1 MFTSLCKM
9 AVAAMAAG
17 LIALVAAVPAQ
28 RAEAATFTVDST
40 ADAGDEAPGDGVC
53 LTSDGECTLR
63 AAIQEANALAGT
75 DSIDLPAGGYTL
87 TIAGAN
93 EDAAAR
99 GDLDITDDLLITGAG
114 RVSTIIDG
122 GALDRVMEILSPAVV
137 SISSLTIQNG
147 DVLGL
152 GGGISNRGT
161 LTLIDTTVAGNRA
174 SRFGGG
180 IVNYGDLAIGGSNV
194 TFNVAG
200 ADSGGISNTFEG
212 AVEII
217 DSRINNNTAAVAAGG
232 LGNDGVITAISTVVS
247 GNSANAAGGIGN
259 NGTMTIIDSTI
270 TGNAA
275 TTDSGGIGS
284 RIGAVIEIR
293 SSTVSNNTA
302 ETFGGIGNG
311 GTMTIVDS
319 TVRFNSASVIG
330 GGISNGGPMTII
342 GSTISNNSAGVAG
355 GIVNGPQGTMT
366 VTNSTISGNIA
377 VNSGGALNIGAM
389 TLINSTVSGNSGEEG
404 GGLNNAA
411 TLTMKSTIV
420 ANNNVGNC
428 TGNGEF
434 ISEGDNL
441 EDANTCGFTAASDL
455 PNVDPQLGP
464 LADNGG
470 PTETHA
476 LLPGSPAI
484 DAVIDGC
491 PPPDTDQR
499 GVTRPQ
505 GVACDIGAFE
515 LEGGGPKRVGDV
527 NDDRRVTSVDAALVL
542 QFGAGLI
549 DSLANL
555 DSADVNG
562 DGSVNSIDAALILQF
577 TAGLLDGLPAQS

>member
-1 MFTSLCKM
+1 
-9 AVAAMAAG
+9 MAAG

-40 ADAGDEAPGDGVC
+40 ADVGDEAPGDGVC
-53 LTSDGECTLR
+53 LTSEGECTLR

-75 DSIDLPAGGYTL
+75 DSIDLPTGGYTL
-87 TIAGAN
+87 TIAGAG
-93 EDAAAR
+93 EDAAAS
-99 GDLDITDDLLITGAG
+99 GDLDITDDLMITGAG
-114 RVSTIIDG
+114 TVSTIIDG
-122 GALDRVMEILSPAVV
+122 GALDRVIEILSPAVV

-161 LTLIDTTVAGNRA
+161 LTLIDTTVVGNTA
-174 SRFGGG
+174 SSFGGG
-180 IVNYGDLAIGGSNV
+180 IVNYGDLAIDGSDV
-194 TFNVAG
+194 ILNVAG

-212 AVEII
+212 SVEII
-217 DSRINNNTAAVAAGG
+217 DSRIGNNTAAVAAGG
-232 LGNDGVITAISTVVS
+232 LGNDGVMTAINTIVS
-247 GNSANAAGGIGN
+247 GNSADVAGGIGN
-259 NGTMTIIDSTI
+259 NGTMTVTNSTI
-270 TGNAA
+270 INNTG
-275 TTDSGGIGS
+275 TSDSGGIGNS
-284 RIGAVIEIR
+284 ATGTMEITG
-293 SSTVSNNTA
+293 STISGNTS

-311 GTMTIVDS
+311 GMMTITDS
-319 TVRFNSASVIG
+319 IVRFNSATIVG
-330 GGISNGGPMTII
+330 GGISNGGPMTIES
-342 GSTISNNSAGVAG
+342 STISNNSAEVAG
-355 GIVNGPQGTMT
+355 GIVNGLQGTMT

-389 TLINSTVSGNSGEEG
+389 TLINSTVSNNSAEEG

-411 TLTMKSTIV
+411 TLTMKNTIV

-499 GVTRPQ
+499 GVSRPQ
-505 GVACDIGAFE
+505 GVACDIGALE

-527 NDDRRVTSVDAALVL
+527 NNDRRVTSVDAALVL

-555 DSADVNG
+555 ASADVNG
-562 DGSVNSIDAALILQF
+562 DSEVNSIDAALILQF
-577 TAGLLDGLPAQS
+577 TAGLLDGLPARS